1 MEYRLFFIGL
11 AMGAFAWFS
20 RGWQKEGGPRTAL
33 ASALGQQFVIDNRPG
48 AGGMIATDS
57 VAHAAPDGYTLIV
70 SGLAYQVLGP
80 VVNTNATF
88 DPVRDFTHIA
98 YFGGSPIVL
107 AVHPSLGVKT
117 YAEFAALAAKSKT
130 ELDYV
135 SPGFGTVGNV
145 VAEYLASRAKINLR
159 HVPYKGG
166 GNAIIDLVA
175 GHVKI
180 GSMTWSTT
188 LEHIRAGK
196 LIPLAITT
204 AERLPEFP
212 DVPTFAELG
221 YGDIVLTTWFS
232 LSGPPKLPPAIVE
245 RQPFPGPGLAVR
257 VLGEVTAERVS
268 TVRAA
273 DKIVTDEIEAADLA
287 PRPWQY
293 FAVLTPLQSVGVM
306 GDGRTYANLVAVRA
320 ITSEDGMTADWARLP
335 HELLERIS
343 TRIVNEVPGVN
354 RVAYDVTSKPPATV
368 EWE

>member
-1 MEYRLFFIGL
+1 MSRLKFF
-11 AMGAFAWFS
+11 AFAVAALVIAGLSPGKAADWPTKPIRLVVPS
-20 RGWQKEGGPRTAL
+20 SAGGAADLMGRTFGTAL

-48 AGGMIATDS
+48 AGGMIATES
-57 VAHAAPDGYTLIV
+57 VAHAAPDGYTLMV

-80 VVNTNATF
+80 VVNANATF

-245 RQPFPGPGLAVR
+245 RLNHAVNDAMAKP
-257 VLGEVTAERVS
+257 E
-268 TVRAA
+268 VRAA
-273 DKIVTDEIEAADLA
+273 MERDASLS
-287 PRPWQY
+287 RPM
-293 FAVLTPLQSVGVM
+293 TPPEFTAFLKSEVEKWTPVV
-306 GDGRTYANLVAVRA
+306 RTF
-320 ITSEDGMTADWARLP
+320 TA
-335 HELLERIS
+335 
-343 TRIVNEVPGVN
+343 G
-354 RVAYDVTSKPPATV
+354 K
-368 EWE
+368 

>member
-1 MEYRLFFIGL
+1 MSRLKLFVIAL
-11 AMGAFAWFS
+11 GAFVITGLS
-20 RGWQKEGGPRTAL
+20 QGGAADWPTKPIRLVVPSSAGGAADLMGRTFATAL
-33 ASALGQQFVIDNRPG
+33 GPALGQQFVIDNRPG
-48 AGGMIATDS
+48 AGGMIATES
-57 VAHAAPDGYTLIV
+57 VAKATPDGYTLMV
-70 SGLAYQVLGP
+70 SGLPYQVLGP
-80 VVNTNATF
+80 VVNANASF

-166 GNAIIDLVA
+166 GTAIIDLVA

-196 LIPLAITT
+196 LIPIAISS

-212 DVPTFAELG
+212 DLPTFAELG
-221 YGDIVLTTWFS
+221 FSDIVLTAWFS
-232 LSGPPKLPPAIVE
+232 LSGPPRLPPEIVE
-245 RQPFPGPGLAVR
+245 RLNRAVN
-257 VLGEVTAERVS
+257 EAMAKPE
-268 TVRAA
+268 VRAA
-273 DKIVTDEIEAADLA
+273 MERDASLG
-287 PRPWQY
+287 RPMTSAE
-293 FAVLTPLQSVGVM
+293 FTAFLQSEVQKWTPVI
-306 GDGRTYANLVAVRA
+306 R
-320 ITSEDGMTADWARLP
+320 SFTA
-335 HELLERIS
+335 
-343 TRIVNEVPGVN
+343 G
-354 RVAYDVTSKPPATV
+354 K
-368 EWE
+368 